1 MPSEPERQPLSPE
14 QHAQAAQNVADAHRL
29 LESLRARLERHPELE
44 EAILKLETALALL
57 ETQTGGM
64 L

>member
-1 MPSEPERQPLSPE
+1 MPSEPERKPISPE
-14 QHAQAAQNVADAHRL
+14 RRDQAAQNVADAHRL
-29 LESLRARLERHPELE
+29 LNALRGRLDRHPELE
-44 EAILKLETALALL
+44 QAILKLETALALL

>member
-14 QHAQAAQNVADAHRL
+14 QHAQAAQSVADAHRL
-29 LESLRARLERHPELE
+29 LNGLRGRLDRHPELE